1 VNSRTSRSQTG
12 ALAAFSLTAVALGAA
27 FAPAAHANGRYAAY
41 VIDAQTNE
49 VLLDDQAGEQRIPAS
64 LTKVMTLYLL
74 FDAIDRGEI
83 SMDSVMPVSKHAAL
97 QPRMKLGLR
106 RTDVIRVE
114 DAVRALV
121 TRSAN
126 DVAVVIAE
134 RLAGSEAAFAMQM
147 TAKARELGMRN
158 TRFMNASGLPN
169 AAQRTTAH
177 DMAMLGQALIRNH
190 SEYYDYFK
198 IPGMSWRTSWVRNH
212 NGLLGRVSGVDGI
225 KTGYTNASGFNL
237 LSSVE
242 RDGKRL
248 IAVVMGGESAAARDA
263 QMAHV
268 IEGAYEELNRRMGGP
283 QALYV
288 SMPVT
293 RVTVQIDDEG
303 PGEGSGVNAEIA
315 PADRP
320 SYTVPAPQFNGAGA
334 APTATSSPAPINQ
347 AGQ

>member
-1 VNSRTSRSQTG
+1 MVTARTYRSQTG
-12 ALAAFSLTAVALGAA
+12 AVAAFGLTAMAVGVA
-27 FAPAAHANGRYAAY
+27 FAVPAQANGRYAAY

-49 VLLDDQAGEQRIPAS
+49 VLVNDESDKLRIPAS

-83 SMDSVMPVSKHAAL
+83 SMDSVMPVSRNAAL

-134 RLAGSEAAFAMQM
+134 RLAGSESAFAMQM

-177 DMAMLGQALIRNH
+177 DMALLGQALISNH
-190 SEYYDYFK
+190 PQYYDYFK
-198 IPGMSWRTSWVRNH
+198 IPGMNWRTSWVRNH
-212 NGLLGRVSGVDGI
+212 NGLLGRVNGVDGI
-225 KTGYTNASGFNL
+225 KTGFTNASGFNL

-248 IAVVMGGESAAARDA
+248 IAVVMGGETASARDA

-268 IEGAYEELNRRMGGP
+268 IESAYEELNRRYGGP
-283 QALYV
+283 QAVFV
-288 SMPVT
+288 SLPVT
-293 RVTVQIDDEG
+293 RVTVQIDEEG
-303 PGEGSGVNAEIA
+303 PGEGSAVTTQIA

-320 SYTVPAPQFNGAGA
+320 SYTVPVPQSSGA
-334 APTATSSPAPINQ
+334 APTATSNPPPLSQ